1 MKNLK
6 QLLVSLTLAA
16 AVLAAGTA
24 CAQEAGTL
32 DGEIRAGVTR
42 TIAAPY
48 SGTIG
53 DFAVSAGDELRGG
66 EVLFSLGTQDV
77 YADFDGTVTAVFA
90 RPGDSAAAMQ
100 AYYGALLYIERD
112 VLYTGAC
119 STSGAASD
127 IENKLV
133 HPGEEVYIRSTNESK
148 RKGTARVL
156 GVQGSSYT
164 IEVMTSSELRVGE
177 SIKVYR
183 ESDYDSDSC
192 IGSGRLERVD
202 PVAVTA
208 EGYVLAVDVTQGQRV
223 HRGDRLLRA
232 VPDETEGRMGGT
244 GEVTMPE
251 DGVLLSVNAQSGAK
265 AGRDDVLAT
274 YCPAGAMELVCSV
287 DENDLAGLAEGMEAG
302 VELDGAPGEVIRA
315 RLEKIARTANER
327 GEYDVTFSLEEND
340 ALRIGM
346 SATATLK

>member
-6 QLLVSLTLAA
+6 QLMVSLTLAA
-16 AVLAAGTA
+16 AVLSAGTA
-24 CAQEAGTL
+24 CAQEADAL

-48 SGTIG
+48 TGTVG
-53 DFAVSAGDELRGG
+53 DFAVRAGDEMRAGD
-66 EVLFSLGTQDV
+66 VLFALGAQDI

-90 RPGDSAAAMQ
+90 GNGDSAAAVQ

-127 IENKLV
+127 NENKLV
-133 HPGEEVYIRSTNESK
+133 HPGEWVYIRSTNESK
-148 RKGTARVL
+148 RKGRGRVL

-164 IEVMTSSELRVGE
+164 IEVTYSDDLRVGE

-208 EGYVLAVDVTQGQRV
+208 EGHVLAVDVEEGQRV
-223 HRGDRLLRA
+223 RRGDRLLRT
-232 VPDETEGRMGGT
+232 VPEAPLGRRSGT
-244 GEVTMPE
+244 DEVTMPE
-251 DGVLLSVNAQSGAK
+251 DGVLLSVSAQSGV
-265 AGRDDVLAT
+265 RVSQDDVLAT

-287 DENDLAGLAEGMEAG
+287 DENDLASLAVGMEAS
-302 VELDGAPGEVIRA
+302 VELDGAPGESIRA
-315 RLEKIARTANER
+315 RLERISRTANDR
-327 GEYDVTFSLEEND
+327 GEYDVTFSLEQSD

-346 SATATLK
+346 NATATLK

>member
-6 QLLVSLTLAA
+6 QLLVSLTLSA

-24 CAQEAGTL
+24 CAQEAVTL
-32 DGEIRAGVTR
+32 DGEVRAGVTR

-48 SGTIG
+48 SGTVG
-53 DFAVSAGDELRGG
+53 DFAVRAGDALNAG
-66 EVLFSLGTQDV
+66 ENLLALGAQDV

-90 RPGDSAAAMQ
+90 RGGDSAAAMQ
-100 AYYGALLYIERD
+100 DYYGALLYIERD

-119 STSGAASD
+119 TTSGAASN

-133 HPGEEVYIRSTNESK
+133 HPGEEVYVRSVNDSK

-156 GVQGSSYT
+156 GVEGGSYAV
-164 IEVMTSSELRVGE
+164 EVTASSELRVGE

-183 ESDYDSDSC
+183 ESDFDSDSC

-208 EGYVLAVDVTQGQRV
+208 EGYVLDVDVTQGQRV
-223 HRGDRLLRA
+223 RRGDRLLRA
-232 VPDETEGRMGGT
+232 VPDELEGRRSGT
-244 GEVTMPE
+244 GMVTMPE
-251 DGVLLSVNAQSGAK
+251 DGVLLSVSAQSGARAAK
-265 AGRDDVLAT
+265 DDVLAT

-287 DENDLAGLAEGMEAG
+287 DENDLAGLEEGMEAR
-302 VELDGAPGEVIRA
+302 VTLDGAPGTAIRA
-315 RLEKIARTANER
+315 RLERIARAANDK
-327 GEYDVTFSLEEND
+327 GEYDVTFSLEQSG

-346 SATATLK
+346 SATAALK

>member
-6 QLLVSLTLAA
+6 QWMVSLTLAA

-24 CAQEAGTL
+24 CAQETSTL

-42 TIAAPY
+42 TITAPY
-48 SGTIG
+48 SGTVE
-53 DFAVSAGDELRGG
+53 DFAVSAGDELRAGDA
-66 EVLFSLGTQDV
+66 LFALGAQDV
-77 YADFDGTVTAVFA
+77 CADFDGTVTAVFA
-90 RPGDSAAAMQ
+90 QSGDSAAAMQ
-100 AYYGALLYIERD
+100 DYYGALLYIERD

-119 STSGAASD
+119 STNGAASD
-127 IENKLV
+127 NENKLV
-133 HPGEEVYIRSTNESK
+133 HPGERVYVRSTNESK

-156 GVQGSSYT
+156 GVEGSSYT

-183 ESDYDSDSC
+183 DSDYDSDSC

-202 PVAVTA
+202 PIAVTA
-208 EGYVLAVDVTQGQRV
+208 EGYVLAVDVAEGQRV
-223 HRGDRLLRA
+223 RRGDRLLRA
-232 VPDETEGRMGGT
+232 VPDEPESAADG
-244 GEVTMPE
+244 VTMPE
-251 DGVLLSVNAQSGAK
+251 DGVLLSVSAQSGVRANQ
-265 AGRDDVLAT
+265 DDVLAT

-287 DENDLAGLAEGMEAG
+287 DENDLASLTVGMEAS
-302 VELDGAPGEVIRA
+302 VELDGAPGESIRA
-315 RLEKIARTANER
+315 RLERISRTANDK
-327 GEYDVTFSLEEND
+327 GEYDVTFSLEQSD